1 MMHRGYSFNGSADYE
16 QCREI
21 KEDLCY
27 ASIDQKKE
35 SKMAQETTVLDKEY
49 VLPNGDTII
58 IGRERFMAPEILM
71 RPELIEC
78 EDDGLPDMI
87 YNAITACPLD
97 IQKPLAANI
106 WLSGGTT
113 MIPGLS
119 SRIEHDLKEIYV
131 AKKFK
136 GDRGGLKRVPI
147 IVHDPPS
154 RKNAVFMGASF
165 FGKIAKPEQ
174 YISRAE
180 YEEAGS
186 KCFFRRA

>member
-1 MMHRGYSFNGSADYE
+1 MN
-16 QCREI
+16 
-21 KEDLCY
+21 
-27 ASIDQKKE
+27 
-35 SKMAQETTVLDKEY
+35 KEY
-49 VLPNGDTII
+49 VLPDGTNITL
-58 IGRERFMAPEILM
+58 GRERFMAPEILM
-71 RPELIEC
+71 NPSLIEL
-78 EDDGLPDMI
+78 EDDGLCEMI
-87 YNAITACPLD
+87 YKSITKCAMD

-136 GDRGGLKRVPI
+136 GDRKGLNRVPI
-147 IVHDPPS
+147 VVHDPPS

-174 YISRAE
+174 YISKEE
-180 YEEAGS
+180 YEESGS
-186 KCFFRRA
+186 AVFFRRA